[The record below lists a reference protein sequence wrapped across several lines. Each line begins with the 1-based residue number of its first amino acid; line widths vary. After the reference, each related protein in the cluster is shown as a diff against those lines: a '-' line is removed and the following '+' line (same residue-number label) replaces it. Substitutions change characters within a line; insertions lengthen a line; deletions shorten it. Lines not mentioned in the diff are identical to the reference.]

1 MSLSEKEAGFDFSDL
16 VELLQYRA
24 TNQIDKKAFIFLE
37 DGEVEGPSYT
47 YQQLDRQARAIGAE
61 LQACTQKGDRV
72 LLLYQPGLAFI
83 EAFFGCLYAGVLAV
97 PAYPPKV
104 NRPMPRLQSII
115 SDSCAA
121 AVLTEE
127 TVYSGMEKRF
137 EMAPDLKLMK
147 WIVTDRV
154 REDLADNW
162 VNPEIESE
170 TIAFLQ
176 YTSGSTGAPKGV
188 MVSHGNLI
196 HNQRMIKK
204 AYNHTENTI
213 YLSWLPLFHDMGL
226 IGNMLQTVYLGT
238 TCIIMAPA
246 AFLQK
251 PYRWLKAIS
260 DYKANTTG
268 GPNFC
273 YDLCV
278 KAITPEQLQTID
290 LSSWTV
296 AYSGAEPVRSSTL
309 AAFAQTFKER
319 GFNENNYY
327 PCYGLAEAT
336 LFVTGL
342 LRNNPP
348 LVIGIDSKALAE
360 NNIIQTETDN
370 EYRQEF
376 VSCGHAWMEQEV
388 VISNPERLEECSE
401 NRVGEIMISGPSV
414 AKGYWNRKE
423 ESDYTFKA
431 YLKDGRGPF
440 LRTGDL
446 GFLRQGELFITGR
459 LKDLIIIRG
468 RNHYPQDIEF
478 TVEEC
483 HEACRQAGGAAFSI
497 DAGGE
502 ERLVI
507 VQEVERQY
515 RNKNLD
521 DVLAAI
527 RRNVSENH
535 ELQVYAIALIMPGSI
550 LKTSSGKIQRRANKE
565 AFLSNELS
573 VVCEWRS
580 ELGSVHESEYQEY
593 NNYNDEI
600 DVSRLVE
607 KSDDIKYLLRQMI
620 SSKLGIQNEMLDEYQ
635 PIANYGLDSLQVV
648 ELMHNI
654 EALFGVKLTFSSFF
668 DLSFNEMVSSIAA
681 QKAALEL
688 PANTAS
694 DHLNFNVVP
703 QRYTFIEKQ
712 LSRGQKALWFL
723 QQVQPDNLVY
733 NITRAVWIDTDI
745 DIPAFERSFNRL
757 AERHSILRTTF
768 HDKDGE
774 PVQRI
779 YDMPG
784 NLFMVEDASGWNQDY
799 LGKRILEES
808 NKPFDL
814 EKGPLFKVC
823 LFTVSENRYLMLIS
837 VHHIITDF
845 WSLTIILNDIA
856 IFYNQEKSGVKAE
869 LSPIKYDYFEFV
881 EQQEKILQGEEGIRL
896 WKYWKNQLGGELPVL
911 NLPIDKQRPSVQT
924 YNGQTI
930 SFKINNEITGK
941 LKEIAKRNGATLYMV
956 LLAAYEILLHRYSGQ
971 RQVLVGSPT
980 SGRDDAA
987 FSDVVGY
994 FINPVVLK
1002 SEYADNQ
1009 KFSDFLS
1016 ATRKTV
1022 LDAFSNQ
1029 RFPFPTLVERLQPQR
1044 ETAYS
1049 PVFQAM
1055 FVLQK
1060 AHVLNDKGLTPF
1072 ALGIPDVQ
1080 MQLGE
1085 LRLRSEEISQK
1096 TSQFDLTA
1104 VFAETEDGLA
1114 ATLEYNSDLFYPS
1127 TMERIAGNFEVLI
1140 KDISNNQ
1147 DKVVSKL
1154 QIINEKER
1162 GMVLTDWNKTEGDYP
1177 QCCIHQ
1183 IFEEQV
1189 LKTPDKTAV
1198 IFKNERLTYLELN
1211 KKSNQLAHYLR
1222 KQGVGPGTLVGL
1234 CINRSLNMLMG
1245 LLAILKAGGT
1255 YIPLDPSYPSERL
1268 AYMLEDSK
1276 LPLLLTGGDLS
1287 GFASDIPVKI
1297 TDLDALCE
1305 QISEENSENPEY
1317 DVPQDNAAYVIY
1329 TSGSTGKPKGVQ
1341 ISHRALVNFI
1351 ISMQKE
1357 PGLTQEDNLLSV
1369 TTLSFDIAGLEL
1381 YLPLSVGAG
1390 LVIASKEAVYD
1401 ADELISE
1408 ISRNN
1413 ITVMQATPATWRM
1426 LVDAGWNG
1434 NGKLKILCGGE
1445 AMPRELADQL
1455 LKRCGCL
1462 WNMYGPTETTIWSTI
1477 MNVKSGRGQIS
1488 IGRPISNTQ
1497 IYILDSNMEPVPI
1510 GVTGEIY
1517 IGGHG
1522 LADGYLNRPEL
1533 TAERFVD
1540 NPFKNGRNFKMY
1552 RTGDLGRY
1560 LPDGNIEA
1568 LGRVDNQVKIRG
1580 FRIELGEI
1588 EALLARHPDIH
1599 EAVVAAKEV
1608 NRGDK
1613 QLIAYYTCEN
1623 ETVPTDIELRNLLKQ
1638 DLPTYMIPS
1647 AFVKMTAL
1655 PLTPNGKVDRLSL
1668 PVPEALSGA
1677 VSSVLS
1683 GSVEKRITPRSSIE
1697 KMIADI
1703 WREVLHMENIGM
1715 EDNFFDIGGHSLL
1728 LSKVYNLLK
1737 KQVNKEITMV
1747 DMFKYP
1753 TVRSLAG
1760 FLNTDGKPGKK
1771 NSNISKI
1778 KLSDGAEN
1786 KDIAI
1791 VGMSGRFPGAKDVD
1805 EFWDNLSKG
1814 VEAVSFFTDEELSKA
1829 GVADALLNNPDYVK
1843 ARAVLDKAEYFDAA
1857 FFGFSPREAEILDP
1871 QHRLFL
1877 ECAWEALEN
1886 AGYNPD
1892 RFEGKIG
1899 VYAGVGLNHYLLNL
1913 YSENGLIDS
1922 LGTYQTFIGNDK
1934 DFVPTKVSYKL
1945 NLKGPSINVQTACSS
1960 SLVAIHLAKQSL
1972 VSGECDMVLA
1982 GGVSVKTPQAEGYL
1996 YQKGG
2001 IPSPDGHCRAFDA
2014 EAQGTVFGNGVGI
2027 VVLKRFEDA
2036 VSDGDFIQ
2044 AVIKGTAINNDGAS
2058 KIGYT
2063 APSVAGQSEVITEAL
2078 INAGVT
2084 ADTIGYIEAH
2094 GTGTPLGDPI
2104 EISALKEA
2112 YRDVKLKQQCR
2123 VGSVKTNIGHL
2134 DTAAGVAGI
2143 IKTTLALQHKTIP
2156 PSLNFKSPNPQLGLE
2171 DSPFCINDKL
2181 SDWAASETGNPRRA
2195 GVSSF
2200 GIGGTNAHIIME
2212 EGPDIIKSG
2221 EARPWKLLMLSAR
2234 TETALETA
2242 SLNLS
2247 DYLNKNKELE
2257 LADAAFT
2264 LQTGRKSM
2272 QYKRFAVCRDAE
2284 DAAAILEAL
2293 DPQRVINGNSSV
2305 SNPAITFMFPGQGAQ
2320 YVNMA
2325 HGLYQSEP
2333 VFKQTVDRCCSI
2345 LKPILGFDL
2354 LELIYPKEAYTEIHA
2369 DKLQQTSMTQ
2379 PVLFVIEYAAAAL
2392 FMSLGIYP
2400 TSMIGHSIG
2409 EYVAACISGVFSLED
2424 ALNLVA
2430 ARGRLMQSA
2439 APGSMLAVPLPEEKV
2454 IQYLKEGLSIAAVN
2468 SPSLCVVSGTHE
2480 SINELEQQLTQ
2491 LDIAC
2496 KRLHTSH
2503 AFHSAMMEPV
2513 LDEFRQIVS
2522 QIKMNSPE
2530 IPFISN
2536 LKGDWI
2542 SDSEAVD
2549 PEYWISHLRG
2559 TVRFA
2564 DGIKRLLQQPDGILL
2579 EAGPG
2584 QTLCTLARQ
2593 QSDSGNTHA
2602 VLSSIRHPKENRA
2615 DEECFLNAVGRLWLA
2630 GVEIDWKKYYSNERR
2645 YRIPLPAYPFE
2656 RQRYYI
2662 EVNKNKPDKNNRPLN
2677 KINDMDDWFYIPSW
2691 KKTMPPVL
2699 EQAERTAENWLIFTD
2714 SSGLGVVIESL
2725 LINKNINVISVARG
2739 NKFDKLS
2746 ASQYIVN
2753 PLGKNDYTK
2762 LFEELKKE
2770 NLLPDT
2776 IAHFWSLTEEVV
2788 PMSGYALEEDLN
2800 AGFYSLMSIA
2810 QAAGKYPTGNP
2821 LRIEVITNGMD
2832 KVESR
2837 DIIYPVKA
2845 ALKGPLKVIPQEYPG
2860 VSCRC
2865 IDMGT
2870 DCNWQEDAAEL
2881 IITELLSKPQHEI
2894 VAYRGAERWV
2904 QGYEAVKLGENT
2916 EIPQNLRENG
2926 VYLITGGLGGVG
2938 LELAGYL
2945 AERVKARLILTGRS
2959 TFPEREEWG
2968 KWISEHDEQDE
2979 TSLKIN
2985 KIMEIEELGG
2995 KVSVLSADVSNAE
3008 EMKACIDF
3016 AVKAYGEL
3024 NGVIHGAGL
3033 PGGGIIQLKTREAAE
3048 KVLLPK
3054 VQGVTALGSA
3064 LENINLD
3071 LFVLCSSINSVIGG
3085 FGQIDYTAANAFLD
3099 AFAANKAT
3107 RKGTRYISICWDRWK
3122 DVGMAAQAGRPNDGR
3137 KGGSLGITPIQH
3149 PLLDKCIVE
3158 TLNRDVYSTSFQ
3170 VEKHWV
3176 LSEHT
3181 IAGKPTIPG
3190 TTYLEMA
3197 RAAFEK
3203 HAVGKGIEISE
3214 TAFMA
3219 PLVVDMDDT
3228 REALTILDEKD
3239 DAFEFKVMSRLV
3251 SKSGKTIPW
3260 QLHAAG
3266 KIKSFDEQPVKQ
3278 YDIDSLISRC
3288 SIKEIEVNKSDI
3300 VGEAER
3306 FVGTGPRWNNLKK
3319 IYFGENEALT
3329 VLELSHELLGDMEH
3343 MKLHPA
3349 VMDVATGFVQRFA
3362 GDGNYL
3368 PLAYE
3373 KLTVNYSMAARMY
3386 GYVRFKDK
3394 GPASHKDT
3402 ITCDISII
3410 DENGKV
3416 LIDIAGFTM
3425 KRVNQEL
3432 TASLNNT
3439 FAEGNKELTPAL
3451 LGPIEE
3457 IESEGLIAAANPLY
3471 GSLSEKAQWPQDGG
3485 LSSKEA
3491 IAAFD
3496 RVLSG
3501 CTVSNVVISTR
3512 DLPSVIESI
3521 NSFNRDTITDEITS
3535 IDISQPVHSR
3545 PSINS
3550 AFIAPENE
3558 LEQTIGSV
3566 WQKVLGI
3573 DQIGINDN
3581 FFELGG
3587 TSLTGIQ
3594 VVSELKKVL
3603 GKELPTVS
3611 IFEAPTISLMSKLLS
3626 PEKNQQTFEHTRNR
3640 AEKKKEALNRRK
3652 IQSKESG
3659 R

>member
-24 TNQIDKKAFIFLE
+24 KKQIDKKAFIFLE
-37 DGEVEGPSYT
+37 DGEVEGLSYT

-83 EAFFGCLYAGVLAV
+83 EAFFGCLYAGVMAV

-127 TVYSGMEKRF
+127 AVYSGMEKRF

-147 WIVTDRV
+147 WIVTHRV
-154 REDLADNW
+154 REDLADKW
-162 VNPEIESE
+162 VNPEINSE

-226 IGNMLQTVYLGT
+226 IGNVIQTVYLGT
-238 TCIIMAPA
+238 TCITMAPA

-278 KAITPEQLQTID
+278 KTITPEQLQTID

-309 AAFAQTFKER
+309 AAFAQIFKEC
-319 GFNENNYY
+319 GFDENNYY

-342 LRNNPP
+342 LRNSPP
-348 LVIGIDSKALAE
+348 LVVGVDSKALAE
-360 NNIIQTETDN
+360 NNIIETETDN
-370 EYRQEF
+370 EDRQEF
-376 VSCGHAWMEQEV
+376 VSCGHVWLEQEI
-388 VISNPERLEECSE
+388 VISDPEGLEERPE
-401 NRVGEIMISGPSV
+401 NLVGEIMLSGPSV
-414 AKGYWNRKE
+414 AKGYWNKKE
-423 ESDYTFKA
+423 ESEYTFKA

-478 TVEEC
+478 SVEEC

-521 DVLAAI
+521 EVLAVI

-550 LKTSSGKIQRRANKE
+550 LKTSSGKIQRRANKA
-565 AFLSNELS
+565 AFLSNELNL
-573 VVCEWRS
+573 VCEWRAG
-580 ELGSVHESEYQEY
+580 LGPVHESEYQEY
-593 NNYNDEI
+593 QGDNESSN
-600 DVSRLVE
+600 
-607 KSDDIKYLLRQMI
+607 DIKSLLRQMI
-620 SSKLGIQNEMLDEYQ
+620 SAKLGVQNEMLDEDQ
-635 PIANYGLDSLQVV
+635 PIANYGLDSLQIV

-654 EALFGVKLTFSSFF
+654 ETLFGIKPTFGSFF

-681 QKAALEL
+681 QKTALEL
-688 PANTAS
+688 PTNTAS
-694 DHLNFNVVP
+694 DHVDVNAVP
-703 QRYTFIEKQ
+703 DERRFIEKQ

-723 QQVQPDNLVY
+723 QQVKPDNIVY
-733 NITRAVWIDTDI
+733 NITRAVWIDTGLDVH
-745 DIPAFERSFNRL
+745 ALERTFNRL
-757 AERHSILRTTF
+757 AERHSALRTTF
-768 HDKDGE
+768 HAKDGE

-779 YDMPG
+779 YDVPG
-784 NLFMVEDASGWNQDY
+784 KLFDAEDASGWNRDY
-799 LGKRILEES
+799 LEKRIFEES
-808 NKPFDL
+808 NKPFEL

-823 LFTVSENRYLMLIS
+823 LFSISESRHLMLIS

-845 WSLTIILNDIA
+845 WSLSIILNDMA
-856 IFYNQEKSGVKAE
+856 IFYNEEKSGFKAE
-869 LSPIKYDYFEFV
+869 LAPIKYDYFEFA
-881 EQQEKILQGEEGIRL
+881 EQQEKILQGEEGKRL
-896 WKYWKNQLGGELPVL
+896 WEYWKNQLGGELSVL
-911 NLPIDKQRPSVQT
+911 NLPTDKQRPAVQT

-930 SFKINNEITGK
+930 SFIINDEITGK

-987 FSDVVGY
+987 FSEVVGY

-1009 KFSDFLS
+1009 KFSEFLS
-1016 ATRKTV
+1016 TTRKTV

-1060 AHVLNDKGLTPF
+1060 AHMLNDKGLTPF
-1072 ALGIPDVQ
+1072 ALGMPDVQ
-1080 MQLGE
+1080 MKLGE
-1085 LRLRSEEISQK
+1085 LRLRSAEISQK

-1104 VFAETEDGLA
+1104 AFAETEAGLA
-1114 ATLEYNSDLFYPS
+1114 ATLEYNSDLFHPS
-1127 TMERIAGNFEVLI
+1127 TMERIAGNFEVLLR
-1140 KDISNNQ
+1140 DISNNP
-1147 DKVVSKL
+1147 DKDVSKL

-1162 GMVLTDWNKTEGDYP
+1162 EKVLTDWNKTEGDYP
-1177 QCCIHQ
+1177 QSCIHQ
-1183 IFEEQV
+1183 MIEEQV
-1189 LKTPDKTAV
+1189 RKTPDKTAV
-1198 IFKNERLTYLELN
+1198 TFKNERLTYLELN

-1234 CINRSLNMLMG
+1234 CINRSLNMLIG

-1255 YIPLDPSYPSERL
+1255 YVPLDPSYPAERL
-1268 AYMLEDSK
+1268 AYMLQDSK
-1276 LPLLLTGGDLS
+1276 LPLLVTGGNLS
-1287 GFASDIPVKI
+1287 VFVPDIPAKI
-1297 TDLDALCE
+1297 VDLDALCE
-1305 QISEENSENPEY
+1305 QISDETSENPEN
-1317 DVPQDNAAYVIY
+1317 DVSQDNAAYVIY

-1357 PGLTQEDNLLSV
+1357 PGLTQEDKLLSV

-1381 YLPLSVGAG
+1381 YLPLSAGAG

-1401 ADELISE
+1401 ADELIGE

-1413 ITVMQATPATWRM
+1413 ITIMQATPATWRM
-1426 LVDAGWNG
+1426 LTDAGWNG

-1477 MNVKSGRGQIS
+1477 MNVKSGSGQIS
-1488 IGRPISNTQ
+1488 IGRPILNTQ

-1517 IGGHG
+1517 IGGNG
-1522 LADGYLNRPEL
+1522 LADGYLNRPQL
-1533 TAERFVD
+1533 TSERFVD
-1540 NPFKNGRNFKMY
+1540 NPFKNGRNYKMY

-1568 LGRVDNQVKIRG
+1568 LGRVDNQLKIRG
-1580 FRIELGEI
+1580 FRIEPGEI

-1608 NRGDK
+1608 NKGDR
-1613 QLIAYYTCEN
+1613 QLIAYYTCGN
-1623 ETVPTDIELRNLLKQ
+1623 ESAPADIELRNLLKQ
-1638 DLPTYMIPS
+1638 DLPAYMIPS

-1677 VSSVLS
+1677 VTALVADN
-1683 GSVEKRITPRSSIE
+1683 VEKRNTNPRSSIE
-1697 KMIADI
+1697 KMIVEI
-1703 WREVLHMENIGM
+1703 WREVLHIENIGT

-1753 TVRSLAG
+1753 TVQSLAG
-1760 FLNTDGKPGKK
+1760 FLDTDGKPDKK
-1771 NSNISKI
+1771 DSNNSKI
-1778 KLSDGAEN
+1778 KLSNGTKN
-1786 KDIAI
+1786 RDIAI
-1791 VGMSGRFPGAKDVD
+1791 VGMSGRFPGAKDVE

-1814 VEAVSFFTDEELSKA
+1814 VEAVSFFNDEELSKA
-1829 GVADALLNNPDYVK
+1829 GVDAALINNPDYVK

-1934 DFVPTKVSYKL
+1934 DFVPTRVSYKL

-1972 VSGECDMVLA
+1972 LSGECDMVLA
-1982 GGVSVKTPQAEGYL
+1982 GGVSVKTPQTEGYI

-2027 VVLKRFEDA
+2027 VVLKRLEA
-2036 VSDGDFIQ
+2036 AISDGDYIH
-2044 AVIKGTAINNDGAS
+2044 AVIKGTAINNDGSS

-2063 APSVAGQSEVITEAL
+2063 APSVVGQSEVIAEAL

-2143 IKTTLALQHKTIP
+2143 IKTTLALKHRAIP

-2171 DSPFCINDKL
+2171 DSPFCINDRL
-2181 SDWAASETGNPRRA
+2181 SDWTASETGNPRRA

-2200 GIGGTNAHIIME
+2200 GIGGTNAHIILE

-2221 EARPWKLLMLSAR
+2221 EVRPWKLLMLSAR

-2247 DYLNKNKELE
+2247 NYLKRNAEVE

-2272 QYKRFAVCRDAE
+2272 QCRRFAVCRDTE
-2284 DAAAILEAL
+2284 EAAAVLEVL

-2305 SNPAITFMFPGQGAQ
+2305 RNPEITFMFPGQGAQ

-2333 VFKQTVDRCCSI
+2333 VFKETIDRCCKI

-2354 LELIYPKEAYTEIHA
+2354 LELIYPKEADTGIHA
-2369 DKLQQTSMTQ
+2369 EKLQQTAITQ

-2400 TSMIGHSIG
+2400 ASMIGHSIG
-2409 EYVAACISGVFSLED
+2409 EYVAACIAGVFSLED
-2424 ALNLVA
+2424 ALQLVA

-2454 IQYLKEGLSIAAVN
+2454 IQYLREGLSIAAVN

-2480 SINELEQQLTQ
+2480 SINELEQQLAQ
-2491 LDIAC
+2491 LDTAC
-2496 KRLHTSH
+2496 KSLHTSH

-2522 QIKMNSPE
+2522 RIKMNSPE

-2542 SDSEAVD
+2542 SDSDAVD
-2549 PEYWISHLRG
+2549 PEYWAGHLRG
-2559 TVRFA
+2559 TVHFA
-2564 DGIKRLLQQPDGILL
+2564 DGIRKLLQQPDGILL
-2579 EAGPG
+2579 ETGPG

-2593 QSDSGNTHA
+2593 QPGSGNTHA
-2602 VLSSIRHPKENRA
+2602 ILSSIRHPRENLA
-2615 DEECFLNAVGRLWLA
+2615 DEEYFLNAAGRIWLA
-2630 GVEIDWKKYYSNERR
+2630 GVEIDWKNYYSNERR

-2662 EVNKNKPDKNNRPLN
+2662 EVNKNKPGKTSRPLH
-2677 KINDMDDWFYIPSW
+2677 KVNDMEDWFYIPSW

-2699 EQAERTAENWLIFTD
+2699 EESERSAERISENWLIFTD
-2714 SSGLGVVIESL
+2714 SCGLGVETASL
-2725 LINKNINVISVARG
+2725 LVNKNINVISVARG
-2739 NKFDKLS
+2739 NKFDKVS
-2746 ASQYIVN
+2746 ASQYTVN
-2753 PLGKNDYTK
+2753 PLEKKDYTS
-2762 LFEELKKE
+2762 LFEELEKE
-2770 NLLPDT
+2770 NLLPGA
-2776 IAHFWSLTEEVV
+2776 IAHFWSLTEQGL
-2788 PMSGYALEEDLN
+2788 PMGSQDLDEGLN
-2800 AGFYSLMSIA
+2800 AGFYSLMYIA
-2810 QAAGKYPTGNP
+2810 QAAGKYPAGKP
-2821 LRIEVITNGMD
+2821 LRIEVVTNGMQ

-2845 ALKGPLKVIPQEYPG
+2845 ALIGPLKVIPQEYPG
-2860 VSCRC
+2860 VACRC
-2865 IDMGT
+2865 IDISTVGT
-2870 DCNWQEDAAEL
+2870 DCSWREDAAEQ
-2881 IITELLSKPQHEI
+2881 IIGELMSEPRHEI
-2894 VAYRGAERWV
+2894 VARRGDERWV
-2904 QGYEAVKLGENT
+2904 QSYDAVKIGEST
-2916 EIPQNLRENG
+2916 GIPQNLRENG

-2945 AERVKARLILTGRS
+2945 AERVKARLILIGRS
-2959 TFPEREEWG
+2959 VFPEREEWG
-2968 KWISEHDEQDE
+2968 QWISGHDVQDE

-2985 KIMEIEELGG
+2985 KIKEIEELGG

-3008 EMKACIDF
+3008 EMKACVDF
-3016 AVKAYGEL
+3016 AVKTYGDL

-3033 PGGGIIQLKTREAAE
+3033 PGGGIIQLKTREAAG

-3054 VQGVTALGSA
+3054 VQGLTALASA
-3064 LENINLD
+3064 LENTKLD

-3085 FGQIDYTAANAFLD
+3085 FGQVDYTAANAFLD
-3099 AFAANKAT
+3099 AFAVNKAA

-3122 DVGMAAQAGRPNDGR
+3122 DVGMAVQAGGTNDHQ
-3137 KGGSLGITPIQH
+3137 KGGSLGTTPVRH

-3181 IAGKPTIPG
+3181 IAGKPTVPG
-3190 TTYLEMA
+3190 TTYLEMV

-3219 PLVVDMDDT
+3219 PLVVNRDET
-3228 REALTILDEKD
+3228 REALTILDEKGEGFD
-3239 DAFEFKVMSRLV
+3239 FKVMSRLV
-3251 SKSGKTIPW
+3251 SRDGKTMPW

-3266 KIKSFDEQPVKQ
+3266 KIKSCEEQPLKQ

-3288 SIKEIEVNKSDI
+3288 NIKEMEVNKNDI

-3329 VLELSHELLGDMEH
+3329 ALELSHEFLGDMEH

-3373 KLTVNYSMAARMY
+3373 KLSVKESMAARMY

-3394 GPASHKDT
+3394 GPTSHRDT

-3410 DENGKV
+3410 DETGTV
-3416 LIDIAGFTM
+3416 LVDIAGFTM

-3432 TASLNNT
+3432 AVSLNNS

-3471 GSLSEKAQWPQDGG
+3471 GRLSEKAQWPLDGG
-3485 LSSKEA
+3485 LRSKEA
-3491 IAAFD
+3491 TAAFD

-3501 CTVSNVVISTR
+3501 CTVPNVVISTR
-3512 DLPSVIESI
+3512 DLTSVMESI
-3521 NSFNRDTITDEITS
+3521 NSFNRDTIAGEIALLE
-3535 IDISQPVHSR
+3535 ISQPVHAR

-3550 AFIAPENE
+3550 AFIAPGNE

-3611 IFEAPTISLMSKLLS
+3611 IFEAPTISLMSRLLS

-3640 AEKKKEALNRRK
+3640 AEKKNEALNRRK
-3652 IQSKESG
+3652 IQSKES
-3659 R
+3659 RR

>member
-24 TNQIDKKAFIFLE
+24 KKQIDKKAFIFLE
-37 DGEVEGPSYT
+37 DGEVEGLSFT
-47 YQQLDRQARAIGAE
+47 YQQLDRQSRAIGAE

-83 EAFFGCLYAGVLAV
+83 EAFFGCLYAGVMAV

-127 TVYSGMEKRF
+127 AVYSGMEKRF

-162 VNPEIESE
+162 VNPEINSE

-226 IGNMLQTVYLGT
+226 IGNVIQTVYLGT
-238 TCIIMAPA
+238 TCVTMAPA

-278 KAITPEQLQTID
+278 KTITPEQLQTID

-309 AAFAQTFKER
+309 ASFAKIFKER
-319 GFNENNYY
+319 GFNENNFY

-342 LRNNPP
+342 LRNSPP
-348 LVIGIDSKALAE
+348 VIVGVDSKALAE
-360 NNIIQTETDN
+360 NNIIETESDN
-370 EYRQEF
+370 ENRQEF
-376 VSCGHAWMEQEV
+376 VSCGHVWLEQEI
-388 VISNPERLEECSE
+388 VISDPERFEERPE
-401 NRVGEIMISGPSV
+401 NLVGEIMLSGPSV

-521 DVLAAI
+521 EVLAAI
-527 RRNVSENH
+527 RRNISENH
-535 ELQVYAIALIMPGSI
+535 ELQVYAIELIMPGSI
-550 LKTSSGKIQRRANKE
+550 LKTSSGKIQRRANKA

-573 VVCEWRS
+573 LVCEWRS
-580 ELGSVHESEYQEY
+580 ELSSVHESEYQDY
-593 NNYNDEI
+593 NYNE
-600 DVSRLVE
+600 S
-607 KSDDIKYLLRQMI
+607 SNDIKSLLRQMI
-620 SSKLGIQNEMLDEYQ
+620 SAKLGIQNEMLYEDQ

-654 EALFGVKLTFSSFF
+654 EALFGIQITFSSFF
-668 DLSFNEMVSSIAA
+668 DLSFNEMVSNIAA

-688 PANTAS
+688 PGDTAS
-694 DHLNFNVVP
+694 NVGNVNVIP
-703 QRYTFIEKQ
+703 KQNRFIERP

-723 QQVQPDNLVY
+723 QQVQPDNIVY
-733 NITRAVWIDTDI
+733 NITRAVWIDTGLDVH
-745 DIPAFERSFNRL
+745 ALERTFNRL

-768 HDKDGE
+768 HDRDGE
-774 PVQRI
+774 PVQHI
-779 YDMPG
+779 YDIPG
-784 NLFMVEDASGWNQDY
+784 NLFKVEDASAWNQDY
-799 LGKRILEES
+799 LEKRIFEES
-808 NKPFDL
+808 IKPFDL

-823 LFTVSENRYLMLIS
+823 LFTASENRHLMLIS

-845 WSLTIILNDIA
+845 WSLSIILNDMA
-856 IFYNQEKSGVKAE
+856 VFYNEEKSGVKTKLA
-869 LSPIKYDYFEFV
+869 PIKYDYFEFV
-881 EQQEKILQGEEGIRL
+881 EQQEKILQGEEGKRL

-911 NLPIDKQRPSVQT
+911 NLPTDKQRPPVQT
-924 YNGQTI
+924 YKGQTI
-930 SFKINNEITGK
+930 SFKINNEIAGK

-971 RQVLVGSPT
+971 HQVLVGSPT
-980 SGRDDAA
+980 SGREDAA
-987 FSDVVGY
+987 FSEVVGY

-1009 KFSDFLS
+1009 KFSEFLS

-1022 LDAFSNQ
+1022 LEAFSNQ

-1072 ALGIPDVQ
+1072 ALGMPDVQ
-1080 MQLGE
+1080 MQLGD
-1085 LRLRSEEISQK
+1085 LTLRSAEISQK

-1104 VFAETEDGLA
+1104 AFAETEDGLA

-1127 TMERIAGNFEVLI
+1127 TVERIAGNFEVLI
-1140 KDISNNQ
+1140 MDISNNP

-1162 GMVLTDWNKTEGDYP
+1162 EKVLTDWNKTEGDYP
-1177 QCCIHQ
+1177 QSCIHQ
-1183 IFEEQV
+1183 MIEEQV
-1189 LKTPDKTAV
+1189 RKTPDKTAV
-1198 IFKNERLTYLELN
+1198 TFKNERLTYLELN

-1255 YIPLDPSYPSERL
+1255 YVPLDPSYPAERL
-1268 AYMLEDSK
+1268 AYMVQDSK
-1276 LPLLLTGGDLS
+1276 LPLLLTGSDLS
-1287 GFASDIPVKI
+1287 AFASDIPVKI
-1297 TDLDALCE
+1297 TDLDALCV
-1305 QISEENSENPEY
+1305 QVSDENSENPEN
-1317 DVPQDNAAYVIY
+1317 DVSQDNAAYVIY

-1357 PGLTQEDNLLSV
+1357 PGLTQGDNLLSV

-1381 YLPLSVGAG
+1381 YLPLSAGAG

-1401 ADELISE
+1401 ADELISQ

-1426 LVDAGWNG
+1426 LIDAGWNG

-1477 MNVKSGRGQIS
+1477 MNVKSGSGQIS
-1488 IGRPISNTQ
+1488 IGRPILNTQ

-1533 TAERFVD
+1533 TSERFVD
-1540 NPFKNGRNFKMY
+1540 NPFKNGRNYKMY

-1608 NRGDK
+1608 NRGDR
-1613 QLIAYYTCEN
+1613 QLIAYYTCGN
-1623 ETVPTDIELRNLLKQ
+1623 ETAPADIELRNLLKQ
-1638 DLPTYMIPS
+1638 DLPAYMIPS
-1647 AFVKMTAL
+1647 VFVRMAAL

-1668 PVPEALSGA
+1668 PVPEALAGA
-1677 VSSVLS
+1677 VTAVVADN
-1683 GSVEKRITPRSSIE
+1683 VEKRNTNPRSSIE
-1697 KMIADI
+1697 KMIVEI
-1703 WREVLHMENIGM
+1703 WREVLHIENIGT

-1728 LSKVYNLLK
+1728 LSRVYNLIK

-1753 TVRSLAG
+1753 TVQSLAG
-1760 FLNTDGKPGKK
+1760 FLDTDGKQDKK
-1771 NSNISKI
+1771 DSNNSKI
-1778 KLSDGAEN
+1778 KLSYGTKNE
-1786 KDIAI
+1786 DIAI
-1791 VGMSGRFPGAKDVD
+1791 VGMSGRFPGAKDVE

-1814 VEAVSFFTDEELSKA
+1814 VEAVSFFNDEELSKA
-1829 GVADALLNNPDYVK
+1829 GVDVALLNNPDYVK
-1843 ARAVLDKAEYFDAA
+1843 ARAILDKAEYFDAA

-1934 DFVPTKVSYKL
+1934 DFVPTRVSYKL

-1972 VSGECDMVLA
+1972 ISGECDMVLA
-1982 GGVSVKTPQAEGYL
+1982 GGVSVKTPQTEGYI

-2001 IPSPDGHCRAFDA
+2001 IPSPDGHCRAFDS

-2027 VVLKRFEDA
+2027 VVLKRLEA
-2036 VSDGDFIQ
+2036 AISDGDYIH
-2044 AVIKGTAINNDGAS
+2044 AVIKGTAINNDGSS

-2063 APSVAGQSEVITEAL
+2063 APSVVGQSEVIAEAL

-2143 IKTTLALQHKTIP
+2143 IKTTLALKHKAIP

-2171 DSPFCINDKL
+2171 DSPFCINDRL
-2181 SDWAASETGNPRRA
+2181 SDWTASETGNPRRA

-2200 GIGGTNAHIIME
+2200 GIGGTNAHIILE

-2221 EARPWKLLMLSAR
+2221 EVRPWKLLMLSAR

-2247 DYLNKNKELE
+2247 NYLKKNAEVE

-2272 QYKRFAVCRDAE
+2272 QCRRFAVCRDTE
-2284 DAAAILEAL
+2284 DAAAVLEAL

-2305 SNPAITFMFPGQGAQ
+2305 RNPVITFMFPGQGAQ

-2333 VFKQTVDRCCSI
+2333 VFKETVDRCCII

-2354 LELIYPKEAYTEIHA
+2354 LELIYPEEADTGIHGE
-2369 DKLQQTSMTQ
+2369 KLQQTAITQ

-2400 TSMIGHSIG
+2400 ASMIGHSIG

-2424 ALNLVA
+2424 ALKLVA

-2454 IQYLKEGLSIAAVN
+2454 IQYLREGLSIAAVN

-2480 SINELEQQLTQ
+2480 SINELEQQLAQ
-2491 LDIAC
+2491 LDTAC

-2503 AFHSAMMEPV
+2503 AFHSVMMEPV

-2522 QIKMNSPE
+2522 RIKMNSPE

-2542 SDSEAVD
+2542 SDSDAVD
-2549 PEYWISHLRG
+2549 PEYWAGHLRG

-2564 DGIKRLLQQPDGILL
+2564 DGIRKLLQQPDGILL
-2579 EAGPG
+2579 ETGPG

-2593 QSDSGNTHA
+2593 QSGFGNNHSI
-2602 VLSSIRHPKENRA
+2602 LSSIRHPRENRA
-2615 DEECFLNAVGRLWLA
+2615 DEEYFLNAAGRIWLA

-2662 EVNKNKPDKNNRPLN
+2662 EVNKNKPDKNNRTLN
-2677 KINDMDDWFYIPSW
+2677 KINDMADWFYIPSW

-2714 SSGLGVVIESL
+2714 SWGLGVETASL

-2739 NKFDKLS
+2739 NKFDKVS
-2746 ASQYIVN
+2746 ASQYTVN
-2753 PLGKNDYTK
+2753 PLEKKDYTS
-2762 LFEELKKE
+2762 LFEELEKE
-2770 NLLPDT
+2770 NLLPGA

-2788 PMSGYALEEDLN
+2788 PMGALDEGLN
-2800 AGFYSLMSIA
+2800 AGFYSLMYIA
-2810 QAAGKYPTGNP
+2810 QAVGKYPAGNP
-2821 LRIEVITNGMD
+2821 IRIEVITNGME

-2837 DIIYPVKA
+2837 DIIYPVMA

-2865 IDMGT
+2865 IDIGTACT
-2870 DCNWQEDAAEL
+2870 DCSWREDAAEQ
-2881 IITELLSKPQHEI
+2881 IIAELLSKPQNEI

-2904 QGYEAVKLGENT
+2904 QSYETAKIGEST
-2916 EIPQNLRENG
+2916 GIPQNLREKG

-2945 AERVKARLILTGRS
+2945 AERVKARLILIGRS
-2959 TFPEREEWG
+2959 VFPEREEWG
-2968 KWISEHDEQDE
+2968 QWILGHDVQDE

-2985 KIMEIEELGG
+2985 KIKEIEELGG

-3008 EMKACIDF
+3008 EMKACVDF
-3016 AVKAYGEL
+3016 AVKTYGDL

-3033 PGGGIIQLKTREAAE
+3033 PGGGIIQLKTREAAGR
-3048 KVLLPK
+3048 VLLPK
-3054 VQGVTALGSA
+3054 VQGLTALASA
-3064 LENINLD
+3064 LENTKLD

-3099 AFAANKAT
+3099 AFAVNKAA

-3122 DVGMAAQAGRPNDGR
+3122 DVGMAAQAGGTNDHQ
-3137 KGGSLGITPIQH
+3137 KGGSLSTTPVHH

-3181 IAGKPTIPG
+3181 IAGKPTVPG
-3190 TTYLEMA
+3190 TTYLEMV

-3219 PLVVDMDDT
+3219 PLVVNMDET
-3228 REALTILDEKD
+3228 REALTILDEKGE
-3239 DAFEFKVMSRLV
+3239 AFEFKVMSRLV
-3251 SKSGKTIPW
+3251 SRDGKTMSW
-3260 QLHAAG
+3260 QPHAAG
-3266 KIKSFDEQPVKQ
+3266 KIRSCEEQPLKQ

-3288 SIKEIEVNKSDI
+3288 NIKEMEVNKNDI

-3329 VLELSHELLGDMEH
+3329 VLELSHEFLGDMEH

-3373 KLTVNYSMAARMY
+3373 KLTVNDSMAARMY

-3394 GPASHKDT
+3394 GPKSQKDT

-3410 DENGKV
+3410 DENGTV
-3416 LIDIAGFTM
+3416 LVDIAGFTM

-3432 TASLNNT
+3432 AASLNNF

-3471 GSLSEKAQWPQDGG
+3471 GRLSEKAQWPQDGG
-3485 LSSKEA
+3485 LRSKEA
-3491 IAAFD
+3491 IAAFE

-3501 CTVSNVVISTR
+3501 CTVPNVVISTR
-3512 DLPSVIESI
+3512 DLTSVIESI
-3521 NSFNRDTITDEITS
+3521 NSFNRDTIAGEIAS
-3535 IDISQPVHSR
+3535 IEISQPVHAR

-3550 AFIAPENE
+3550 AFIAPGNE

-3611 IFEAPTISLMSKLLS
+3611 IFEAPTISLMSRLLS

-3640 AEKKKEALNRRK
+3640 AEKKNEALNRRK
-3652 IQSKESG
+3652 IQSKES
-3659 R
+3659 RR

>member
-24 TNQIDKKAFIFLE
+24 KKQIDKKAFIFLE
-37 DGEVEGPSYT
+37 DGEVEGLSYT

-83 EAFFGCLYAGVLAV
+83 EAFFGCLYAGVMAV

-127 TVYSGMEKRF
+127 AVYSGMEKRF

-154 REDLADNW
+154 REDLADKW
-162 VNPEIESE
+162 VNPEINSE

-188 MVSHGNLI
+188 KVSHGNLI

-226 IGNMLQTVYLGT
+226 IGNVIQTVYLGT
-238 TCIIMAPA
+238 TCITMAPA

-278 KAITPEQLQTID
+278 KTITSEQLQTID

-309 AAFAQTFKER
+309 AAFAQIFKEC

-342 LRNNPP
+342 LRNSPP
-348 LVIGIDSKALAE
+348 LVVGVDSKALAE
-360 NNIIQTETDN
+360 NNIIETETDN
-370 EYRQEF
+370 EDRQEF
-376 VSCGHAWMEQEV
+376 VSCGHVWLEQEI
-388 VISNPERLEECSE
+388 VISDPEGLEERPE
-401 NRVGEIMISGPSV
+401 NLVGEIMLSGPSV
-414 AKGYWNRKE
+414 AKGYWNKKE
-423 ESDYTFKA
+423 ESEYTFKA

-446 GFLRQGELFITGR
+446 GFLRLGELFITGR

-521 DVLAAI
+521 EVLAVI

-550 LKTSSGKIQRRANKE
+550 LKTSSGKIQRRANKA
-565 AFLSNELS
+565 AFLSNELNL
-573 VVCEWRS
+573 VCEWRAG
-580 ELGSVHESEYQEY
+580 LGPVHESEYQEY
-593 NNYNDEI
+593 QGDNESSN
-600 DVSRLVE
+600 
-607 KSDDIKYLLRQMI
+607 DIKSLLRQMI
-620 SSKLGIQNEMLDEYQ
+620 SAKLGVQNEMLDEDQ
-635 PIANYGLDSLQVV
+635 PIANYGLDSLQIV

-654 EALFGVKLTFSSFF
+654 ETLFGIKPTFGSFF

-681 QKAALEL
+681 QKTALEL
-688 PANTAS
+688 PTNTAS
-694 DHLNFNVVP
+694 DHVDVNAVP
-703 QRYTFIEKQ
+703 DERRFIEKQ

-723 QQVQPDNLVY
+723 QQVKPDNIVY
-733 NITRAVWIDTDI
+733 NITRAVWIDTGLDVH
-745 DIPAFERSFNRL
+745 ALERTFNRL
-757 AERHSILRTTF
+757 AERHSALRTTF
-768 HDKDGE
+768 HAKDGE

-779 YDMPG
+779 YDVPG
-784 NLFMVEDASGWNQDY
+784 KLFDAEDASGWNRDY
-799 LGKRILEES
+799 LEKRIFEES
-808 NKPFDL
+808 NKPFEL

-823 LFTVSENRYLMLIS
+823 LFSISESRHLMLIS

-845 WSLTIILNDIA
+845 WSLSIILNDMA
-856 IFYNQEKSGVKAE
+856 IFYNEEKSGVKAE
-869 LSPIKYDYFEFV
+869 LAPIKYDYFEFA
-881 EQQEKILQGEEGIRL
+881 EQQEKILQGEEGKRL
-896 WKYWKNQLGGELPVL
+896 WEYWKNQLGGELPVL
-911 NLPIDKQRPSVQT
+911 NLPTDKQRPAVQT

-930 SFKINNEITGK
+930 SFIINDEITGK

-987 FSDVVGY
+987 FSEVVGY

-1009 KFSDFLS
+1009 KFSEFLS
-1016 ATRKTV
+1016 TTRKTV

-1060 AHVLNDKGLTPF
+1060 AHMLNDKGLTPF
-1072 ALGIPDVQ
+1072 ALGMPDVQ
-1080 MQLGE
+1080 MKLGE
-1085 LRLRSEEISQK
+1085 LRLRSAEISQK

-1104 VFAETEDGLA
+1104 AFAETEAGLA
-1114 ATLEYNSDLFYPS
+1114 ATLEYNSDLFHPS
-1127 TMERIAGNFEVLI
+1127 TMERIAGNFEVLLR
-1140 KDISNNQ
+1140 DISNNP

-1162 GMVLTDWNKTEGDYP
+1162 EKVLTDWNKTEGDYP
-1177 QCCIHQ
+1177 QSCIHQ
-1183 IFEEQV
+1183 MIEEQV
-1189 LKTPDKTAV
+1189 RKTPDKTAV
-1198 IFKNERLTYLELN
+1198 TFKNERLTYLELN

-1234 CINRSLNMLMG
+1234 CINRSLNMLIG

-1255 YIPLDPSYPSERL
+1255 YVPLDPSYPAERL
-1268 AYMLEDSK
+1268 AYMLQDSK
-1276 LPLLLTGGDLS
+1276 LPLLVTGGNLS
-1287 GFASDIPVKI
+1287 AFVPDIPVKI
-1297 TDLDALCE
+1297 VDLDALCE
-1305 QISEENSENPEY
+1305 QISDETSENPEN
-1317 DVPQDNAAYVIY
+1317 DVSQDNAAYVIY
-1329 TSGSTGKPKGVQ
+1329 TSGSTGKPKGVR

-1357 PGLTQEDNLLSV
+1357 PGLTQEDNILSV

-1381 YLPLSVGAG
+1381 YLPLSAGAG

-1401 ADELISE
+1401 ADELIGE

-1426 LVDAGWNG
+1426 LIDAGWKG

-1477 MNVKSGRGQIS
+1477 MNVKSGSGQIS
-1488 IGRPISNTQ
+1488 IGRPILNTQ

-1517 IGGHG
+1517 IGGNG
-1522 LADGYLNRPEL
+1522 LADGYLNRPQL
-1533 TAERFVD
+1533 TSERFVD
-1540 NPFKNGRNFKMY
+1540 NPFKNGRNYKMY

-1568 LGRVDNQVKIRG
+1568 LGRVDNQLKIRG
-1580 FRIELGEI
+1580 FRIEPGEI

-1608 NRGDK
+1608 NKGDR
-1613 QLIAYYTCEN
+1613 QLIAYYTCGN
-1623 ETVPTDIELRNLLKQ
+1623 ETAPADIELRNLLKQ

-1677 VSSVLS
+1677 VTAVVADN
-1683 GSVEKRITPRSSIE
+1683 VEKRNTNPRSSIE
-1697 KMIADI
+1697 KMIVEI
-1703 WREVLHMENIGM
+1703 WREVLHIENIGT

-1753 TVRSLAG
+1753 TVQSLAG
-1760 FLNTDGKPGKK
+1760 FLDTDGKPDKK
-1771 NSNISKI
+1771 DSNNSKI
-1778 KLSDGAEN
+1778 KLSNETKN
-1786 KDIAI
+1786 RDIAI
-1791 VGMSGRFPGAKDVD
+1791 VGMSGRFPGAKDVE

-1814 VEAVSFFTDEELSKA
+1814 VEAVSFFNDEELSKA
-1829 GVADALLNNPDYVK
+1829 GVDAALINNPDYVK

-1934 DFVPTKVSYKL
+1934 DFVPTRVSYKL

-1972 VSGECDMVLA
+1972 ISGECDMVLA
-1982 GGVSVKTPQAEGYL
+1982 GGVSVKTPQTEGYI

-2027 VVLKRFEDA
+2027 VVLKRLEA
-2036 VSDGDFIQ
+2036 AISDGDYIH
-2044 AVIKGTAINNDGAS
+2044 AVIKGTAINNDGSS

-2063 APSVAGQSEVITEAL
+2063 APSVVGQSEVIAEAL

-2143 IKTTLALQHKTIP
+2143 IKTTLALKHRAIP

-2171 DSPFCINDKL
+2171 DSPFCINDRL
-2181 SDWAASETGNPRRA
+2181 SDWTASETGNPRRA

-2200 GIGGTNAHIIME
+2200 GIGGTNAHIILE

-2221 EARPWKLLMLSAR
+2221 EVRPWKLLMLSAR

-2247 DYLNKNKELE
+2247 NYLKRNAEVE

-2272 QYKRFAVCRDAE
+2272 QCRRFAVCRDTE
-2284 DAAAILEAL
+2284 EAAAVLEVL

-2305 SNPAITFMFPGQGAQ
+2305 RNPAITFMFPGQGAQ

-2333 VFKQTVDRCCSI
+2333 VFKETVDRCCKI

-2354 LELIYPKEAYTEIHA
+2354 LELIYPKEADTGIHA
-2369 DKLQQTSMTQ
+2369 EKLQQTAITQ

-2400 TSMIGHSIG
+2400 ASMIGHSIG
-2409 EYVAACISGVFSLED
+2409 EYVAACIAGVFSLED
-2424 ALNLVA
+2424 ALQLVA

-2454 IQYLKEGLSIAAVN
+2454 IQYLREGISIAAVN

-2480 SINELEQQLTQ
+2480 SINELEQQLAQ
-2491 LDIAC
+2491 LDTAC

-2522 QIKMNSPE
+2522 RIKMNSPE

-2542 SDSEAVD
+2542 SDSDAVD
-2549 PEYWISHLRG
+2549 PEYWAGHLRG
-2559 TVRFA
+2559 TVHFA
-2564 DGIKRLLQQPDGILL
+2564 DGIRKLLQQPDGILL
-2579 EAGPG
+2579 ETGPG

-2593 QSDSGNTHA
+2593 QPGSGNTHA
-2602 VLSSIRHPKENRA
+2602 ILSSIRHPRENLA
-2615 DEECFLNAVGRLWLA
+2615 DEEYFLNAAGRIWLA
-2630 GVEIDWKKYYSNERR
+2630 GVEIDWKNYYSNERR

-2662 EVNKNKPDKNNRPLN
+2662 EVNKNKPDKNNRTLN
-2677 KINDMDDWFYIPSW
+2677 KINDMADWFYIPSW

-2714 SSGLGVVIESL
+2714 SCGLGVETASL
-2725 LINKNINVISVARG
+2725 LVNKNINVISVARG
-2739 NKFDKLS
+2739 NKFDKVS
-2746 ASQYIVN
+2746 ASQYTVN
-2753 PLGKNDYTK
+2753 PLEKKDYTS
-2762 LFEELKKE
+2762 LFEELEKE
-2770 NLLPDT
+2770 NLLPGA
-2776 IAHFWSLTEEVV
+2776 IAHFWSLTEEGL
-2788 PMSGYALEEDLN
+2788 PMGSQDLDEGLN
-2800 AGFYSLMSIA
+2800 AGFYSLMYIA
-2810 QAAGKYPTGNP
+2810 QAAGKYPAGKP
-2821 LRIEVITNGMD
+2821 LRIEVVTNGMQ

-2845 ALKGPLKVIPQEYPG
+2845 ALIGPLKVIPQEYPG
-2860 VSCRC
+2860 VACRC
-2865 IDMGT
+2865 IDISTVGT
-2870 DCNWQEDAAEL
+2870 DCSWREDAAEQ
-2881 IITELLSKPQHEI
+2881 IIGELMSEPRHEI
-2894 VAYRGAERWV
+2894 VARRGDERWV
-2904 QGYEAVKLGENT
+2904 QSYDAVKIGEST
-2916 EIPQNLRENG
+2916 GIPQNLRENG

-2945 AERVKARLILTGRS
+2945 AERVKARLILIGRS
-2959 TFPEREEWG
+2959 VFPEREEWG
-2968 KWISEHDEQDE
+2968 QWISGHDVQDE

-2985 KIMEIEELGG
+2985 KIKEIEELGG

-3008 EMKACIDF
+3008 EMKACVDF
-3016 AVKAYGEL
+3016 AVKTYGDL

-3033 PGGGIIQLKTREAAE
+3033 PGGGIIQLKTREAAG

-3054 VQGVTALGSA
+3054 VQGLTALASA
-3064 LENINLD
+3064 LENTKLD

-3085 FGQIDYTAANAFLD
+3085 FGQVDYTAANAFLD
-3099 AFAANKAT
+3099 AFAVNKAA

-3122 DVGMAAQAGRPNDGR
+3122 DVGMAVQAGGTNDHQ
-3137 KGGSLGITPIQH
+3137 KGGSLGTTPVRH

-3170 VEKHWV
+3170 AEKHWV

-3181 IAGKPTIPG
+3181 IAGKPTVPG
-3190 TTYLEMA
+3190 TTYLEMV

-3219 PLVVDMDDT
+3219 PLVVNRDET
-3228 REALTILDEKD
+3228 REALTILDEKGEGFD
-3239 DAFEFKVMSRLV
+3239 FKVMSRLV
-3251 SKSGKTIPW
+3251 SRDGKTMPW

-3266 KIKSFDEQPVKQ
+3266 KIKSCEEQPLKQ

-3288 SIKEIEVNKSDI
+3288 NIKEMEVNKNDI

-3329 VLELSHELLGDMEH
+3329 VLELSHEFLGDMEH

-3373 KLTVNYSMAARMY
+3373 KLTVKESMADRMY

-3394 GPASHKDT
+3394 GPTSHRDT

-3410 DENGKV
+3410 DETGTV
-3416 LIDIAGFTM
+3416 LVDIAGFTM
-3425 KRVNQEL
+3425 KRVNQAL
-3432 TASLNNT
+3432 AASLNNS

-3471 GSLSEKAQWPQDGG
+3471 GRLSEKAQWPLDGG
-3485 LSSKEA
+3485 LRLKEA
-3491 IAAFD
+3491 TAAFD

-3501 CTVSNVVISTR
+3501 CTVPNVVISTR
-3512 DLPSVIESI
+3512 DLTSVIESI
-3521 NSFNRDTITDEITS
+3521 NSFNRDTIAGEIALLE
-3535 IDISQPVHSR
+3535 ISQPVHAR

-3550 AFIAPENE
+3550 AFIAPGNE

-3611 IFEAPTISLMSKLLS
+3611 IFEAPTISLMSRLLS

-3640 AEKKKEALNRRK
+3640 AEKKNEALNRRK
-3652 IQSKESG
+3652 IQSKES
-3659 R
+3659 RR

>member
-24 TNQIDKKAFIFLE
+24 KKQIDKKAFIFLE
-37 DGEVEGPSYT
+37 DGEVEGLSYT

-83 EAFFGCLYAGVLAV
+83 EAFFGCLYAGVMAV

-127 TVYSGMEKRF
+127 AVYSGMEKRF

-154 REDLADNW
+154 REDLADKW
-162 VNPEIESE
+162 VNPEINSE

-176 YTSGSTGAPKGV
+176 YTSGSTGVPKGV
-188 MVSHGNLI
+188 KVSHGNLI

-226 IGNMLQTVYLGT
+226 IGNVIQTVYLGT
-238 TCIIMAPA
+238 TCITMAPA

-278 KAITPEQLQTID
+278 KTITSEQLQTID

-309 AAFAQTFKER
+309 AAFAQIFKEC

-342 LRNNPP
+342 LRNSPP
-348 LVIGIDSKALAE
+348 LVVGVDSKALAE
-360 NNIIQTETDN
+360 NNIIETETDN
-370 EYRQEF
+370 EDRQEF
-376 VSCGHAWMEQEV
+376 VSCGHVWLEQEI
-388 VISNPERLEECSE
+388 VISDPEGLEERPE
-401 NRVGEIMISGPSV
+401 NLVGEIMLSGPSV
-414 AKGYWNRKE
+414 AKGYWNKKE
-423 ESDYTFKA
+423 ESEYTFKA

-446 GFLRQGELFITGR
+446 GFLRLGELFITGR

-521 DVLAAI
+521 EVLAVI

-550 LKTSSGKIQRRANKE
+550 LKTSSGKIQRRANKA
-565 AFLSNELS
+565 AFLSNELNL
-573 VVCEWRS
+573 VCEWRAG
-580 ELGSVHESEYQEY
+580 LGPVHESEYQEY
-593 NNYNDEI
+593 QGDNESSN
-600 DVSRLVE
+600 
-607 KSDDIKYLLRQMI
+607 DIKSLLRQMI
-620 SSKLGIQNEMLDEYQ
+620 SAKLGVQNEMLDEDQ
-635 PIANYGLDSLQVV
+635 PIANYGLDSLQIV

-654 EALFGVKLTFSSFF
+654 ETLFGIKPTFGSFF

-681 QKAALEL
+681 QKTALEL
-688 PANTAS
+688 PTNTAS
-694 DHLNFNVVP
+694 DHVDVNAVP
-703 QRYTFIEKQ
+703 DERRFIEKQ

-723 QQVQPDNLVY
+723 QQVKPDNIVY
-733 NITRAVWIDTDI
+733 NITRAVWIDTGLDVH
-745 DIPAFERSFNRL
+745 ALERTFNRL
-757 AERHSILRTTF
+757 AERHSALRTTF
-768 HDKDGE
+768 HAKDGE

-779 YDMPG
+779 YDVPG
-784 NLFMVEDASGWNQDY
+784 KLFDAEDASGWNRDY
-799 LGKRILEES
+799 LEKRIFEES
-808 NKPFDL
+808 NKPFEL

-823 LFTVSENRYLMLIS
+823 LFSISESRHLMLIS

-845 WSLTIILNDIA
+845 WSLSIILNDMA
-856 IFYNQEKSGVKAE
+856 IFYNEEKSGVKAE
-869 LSPIKYDYFEFV
+869 LAPIKYDYFEFA
-881 EQQEKILQGEEGIRL
+881 EQQEKILQGEEGKRL
-896 WKYWKNQLGGELPVL
+896 WEYWKNQLGGELPVL
-911 NLPIDKQRPSVQT
+911 NLPTDKQRPAVQT

-930 SFKINNEITGK
+930 SFIINDEITGK

-987 FSDVVGY
+987 FSEVVGY

-1009 KFSDFLS
+1009 KFSEFLS
-1016 ATRKTV
+1016 TTRKTV

-1060 AHVLNDKGLTPF
+1060 AHMLNDKGLTPF
-1072 ALGIPDVQ
+1072 ALGMPDVQ
-1080 MQLGE
+1080 MKLGE
-1085 LRLRSEEISQK
+1085 LRLRSAEISQK

-1104 VFAETEDGLA
+1104 AFAETEAGLA
-1114 ATLEYNSDLFYPS
+1114 ATLEYNSDLFHPS
-1127 TMERIAGNFEVLI
+1127 TMERIAGNFEVLLR
-1140 KDISNNQ
+1140 DISNNP

-1162 GMVLTDWNKTEGDYP
+1162 EKVLTDWNKTEGDYP
-1177 QCCIHQ
+1177 QSCIHQ
-1183 IFEEQV
+1183 MIEEQV
-1189 LKTPDKTAV
+1189 RKTPDKTAV
-1198 IFKNERLTYLELN
+1198 TFKNERLTYLELN

-1255 YIPLDPSYPSERL
+1255 YVPLDPSYPAERL
-1268 AYMLEDSK
+1268 AYMLQDSK
-1276 LPLLLTGGDLS
+1276 LPLLVTGGNLS
-1287 GFASDIPVKI
+1287 AFVPDIPVKI
-1297 TDLDALCE
+1297 VDLDALCE
-1305 QISEENSENPEY
+1305 QISDETSENPEN
-1317 DVPQDNAAYVIY
+1317 DVSQDNAAYVIY
-1329 TSGSTGKPKGVQ
+1329 TSGSTGKPKGVR

-1357 PGLTQEDNLLSV
+1357 PGLTQEDNILSV

-1381 YLPLSVGAG
+1381 YLPLSAGAG

-1401 ADELISE
+1401 ADELIGE

-1426 LVDAGWNG
+1426 LIDAGWKG

-1477 MNVKSGRGQIS
+1477 MNVKSGSGQIS
-1488 IGRPISNTQ
+1488 IGRPILNTQ

-1517 IGGHG
+1517 IGGNG
-1522 LADGYLNRPEL
+1522 LADGYLNRPQL
-1533 TAERFVD
+1533 TSERFVD
-1540 NPFKNGRNFKMY
+1540 NPFKNGRNYKMY

-1568 LGRVDNQVKIRG
+1568 LGRVDNQLKIRG
-1580 FRIELGEI
+1580 FRIEPGEI
-1588 EALLARHPDIH
+1588 EALLARHTDIH

-1608 NRGDK
+1608 NKGDR
-1613 QLIAYYTCEN
+1613 QLIAYYTCGN
-1623 ETVPTDIELRNLLKQ
+1623 ETAPADIELRNLLKQ

-1677 VSSVLS
+1677 VTAVVADN
-1683 GSVEKRITPRSSIE
+1683 VEKRNTNPRSSIE
-1697 KMIADI
+1697 KMIVEI
-1703 WREVLHMENIGM
+1703 WREVLHIENIGT

-1728 LSKVYNLLK
+1728 LSKAYNLLK

-1753 TVRSLAG
+1753 TVQSLAG
-1760 FLNTDGKPGKK
+1760 FLDTDGKPDKK
-1771 NSNISKI
+1771 DSNNSKI
-1778 KLSDGAEN
+1778 KLSNETKN
-1786 KDIAI
+1786 RDIAI
-1791 VGMSGRFPGAKDVD
+1791 VGMSGRFPGAKDVE

-1814 VEAVSFFTDEELSKA
+1814 VEAVSFFNDEELSKA
-1829 GVADALLNNPDYVK
+1829 GVDAALINNPDYVK

-1886 AGYNPD
+1886 AGCNPD

-1913 YSENGLIDS
+1913 YLENGLIDS

-1934 DFVPTKVSYKL
+1934 DFVPTRVSYKL

-1972 VSGECDMVLA
+1972 ISGECDMVLA
-1982 GGVSVKTPQAEGYL
+1982 GGVSVKTPQTEGYI

-2027 VVLKRFEDA
+2027 VVLKRLEA
-2036 VSDGDFIQ
+2036 AISDGDYIH
-2044 AVIKGTAINNDGAS
+2044 AVIKGTAINNDGSS

-2063 APSVAGQSEVITEAL
+2063 APSVVGQSEVIAEAL

-2143 IKTTLALQHKTIP
+2143 IKTTLALKHRAIP

-2171 DSPFCINDKL
+2171 DSPFCINDRL
-2181 SDWAASETGNPRRA
+2181 SDWTASETGNPRRA

-2200 GIGGTNAHIIME
+2200 GIGGTNAHIILE
-2212 EGPDIIKSG
+2212 EGPEIIKSG
-2221 EARPWKLLMLSAR
+2221 EVRPWKLLMLSAR

-2247 DYLNKNKELE
+2247 NYLKRNAEVE

-2272 QYKRFAVCRDAE
+2272 QCRRFAVCRDTE
-2284 DAAAILEAL
+2284 EAAAVLEVL

-2305 SNPAITFMFPGQGAQ
+2305 RNPAITFMFPGQGAQ

-2333 VFKQTVDRCCSI
+2333 VFKETVDRCCKI

-2354 LELIYPKEAYTEIHA
+2354 LELIYPKEADTGIHA
-2369 DKLQQTSMTQ
+2369 EKLQQTAITQ

-2400 TSMIGHSIG
+2400 ASMIGHSIG
-2409 EYVAACISGVFSLED
+2409 EYVAACIAGVFSLED
-2424 ALNLVA
+2424 ALQLVA

-2454 IQYLKEGLSIAAVN
+2454 IQYLREGLSIAAVN

-2480 SINELEQQLTQ
+2480 SINELEQQLAQ
-2491 LDIAC
+2491 LDTAC

-2503 AFHSAMMEPV
+2503 AFHSVMMEPV

-2522 QIKMNSPE
+2522 RIKMNSPE

-2542 SDSEAVD
+2542 SDSDAVD
-2549 PEYWISHLRG
+2549 PEYWAGHLRG

-2564 DGIKRLLQQPDGILL
+2564 DGIRKLLQQPDGILL

-2593 QSDSGNTHA
+2593 QSGFGNNHSI
-2602 VLSSIRHPKENRA
+2602 LSSIRHPRENRA
-2615 DEECFLNAVGRLWLA
+2615 DEEYFLNAAGRIWLA

-2662 EVNKNKPDKNNRPLN
+2662 EVNKNKPDKNNRTLN
-2677 KINDMDDWFYIPSW
+2677 KINDMADWFYIPSW

-2699 EQAERTAENWLIFTD
+2699 EESERSAERISENWLIFTD
-2714 SSGLGVVIESL
+2714 SCGLGVETASL
-2725 LINKNINVISVARG
+2725 LVNKNINVISVARG
-2739 NKFDKLS
+2739 NKFDKVS
-2746 ASQYIVN
+2746 ASQYTLN
-2753 PLGKNDYTK
+2753 PLEKKDYTS
-2762 LFEELKKE
+2762 LFEELEKE
-2770 NLLPDT
+2770 NLLPGA
-2776 IAHFWSLTEEVV
+2776 IAHFWSLTEEGL
-2788 PMSGYALEEDLN
+2788 PMGSQDLDEGLN
-2800 AGFYSLMSIA
+2800 AGFYSLMYIA
-2810 QAAGKYPTGNP
+2810 QAAGKYPAGKP
-2821 LRIEVITNGMD
+2821 LRIEVVTNGMQ

-2845 ALKGPLKVIPQEYPG
+2845 ALIGPLKVIPQEYPG
-2860 VSCRC
+2860 VACRC
-2865 IDMGT
+2865 IDISTVGT
-2870 DCNWQEDAAEL
+2870 DCSWREEAAEQ
-2881 IITELLSKPQHEI
+2881 IIGELMSEPRHEI
-2894 VAYRGAERWV
+2894 VARRGDERWV
-2904 QGYEAVKLGENT
+2904 QSYDAVKIGEST
-2916 EIPQNLRENG
+2916 GIPQNLRENG

-2945 AERVKARLILTGRS
+2945 AERVKARLILIGRS
-2959 TFPEREEWG
+2959 VFPEREEWG
-2968 KWISEHDEQDE
+2968 QWISGHDVQDE

-2985 KIMEIEELGG
+2985 KIKEIEELGG

-3008 EMKACIDF
+3008 EMKACVDF
-3016 AVKAYGEL
+3016 AVKTYGDL

-3033 PGGGIIQLKTREAAE
+3033 PGGGIIQLKTREAAG

-3054 VQGVTALGSA
+3054 VQGLTALASA
-3064 LENINLD
+3064 LENTKLD

-3085 FGQIDYTAANAFLD
+3085 FGQVDYTAANAFLD
-3099 AFAANKAT
+3099 AFAVNKAA

-3122 DVGMAAQAGRPNDGR
+3122 DVGMAVQAGGTNDHR
-3137 KGGSLGITPIQH
+3137 KGGSLGTTPVRH

-3170 VEKHWV
+3170 AEKHWV

-3181 IAGKPTIPG
+3181 IAGKPTVPG
-3190 TTYLEMA
+3190 TTYLEMV

-3219 PLVVDMDDT
+3219 PLVVNRDET
-3228 REALTILDEKD
+3228 REALTILDEKGEGFD
-3239 DAFEFKVMSRLV
+3239 FKVMSRLV
-3251 SKSGKTIPW
+3251 SRDGKTMPW

-3266 KIKSFDEQPVKQ
+3266 KIKSCEEQPLKQ

-3288 SIKEIEVNKSDI
+3288 NIKEMEVNKNDI

-3329 VLELSHELLGDMEH
+3329 VLELSHEFLGDMEH

-3373 KLTVNYSMAARMY
+3373 KLTVKESMADRMY

-3394 GPASHKDT
+3394 GPTSHRDT

-3410 DENGKV
+3410 DETGTV
-3416 LIDIAGFTM
+3416 LVDIAGFTM

-3432 TASLNNT
+3432 AASLNNS

-3471 GSLSEKAQWPQDGG
+3471 GRLSEKAQWPLDGG
-3485 LSSKEA
+3485 LRSKEA
-3491 IAAFD
+3491 TAAFD

-3501 CTVSNVVISTR
+3501 CTVPNVVISTR
-3512 DLPSVIESI
+3512 DLTSVMESI
-3521 NSFNRDTITDEITS
+3521 NSFNRDTIAGEIAS
-3535 IDISQPVHSR
+3535 LEISQPVHAR

-3550 AFIAPENE
+3550 AFIAPGNE

-3611 IFEAPTISLMSKLLS
+3611 IFEAPTISLMSRLLS

-3640 AEKKKEALNRRK
+3640 AEKKNQALNRRK
-3652 IQSKESG
+3652 IQSKES
-3659 R
+3659 RR